1 MTSCPR
7 MNMLEYITEE
17 DVLISSFFPKELPGP
32 IYPLMEYRIKLCAK
46 SDTTIQAGEFVN
58 METSCIVD
66 KKKDKL
72 CMFLKPYEYLPLTF
86 ESSGFIHPRFVG
98 RLNVPVSNHASQD
111 IKIPAGSIVAYVLCQ
126 PYIL

>member
-46 SDTTIQAGEFVN
+46 SDTTIRAGEFVN

-72 CMFLKPYEYLPLTF
+72 CMF
-86 ESSGFIHPRFVG
+86 
-98 RLNVPVSNHASQD
+98 
-111 IKIPAGSIVAYVLCQ
+111 
-126 PYIL
+126 